1 MLPSKGGGRIR
12 DGQQIKLPLHTCVP
26 SEPFPSL
33 LHNFVKKTQKRHC
46 DKELNIISLR
56 EALKKIVFFRN
67 LYMTHSQMLGKFEYT
82 RGPIFKVVLEC

>member
-56 EALKKIVFFRN
+56 EALKKIVFLGIFLKLEDPPPPPLLGTFRSKN
-67 LYMTHSQMLGKFEYT
+67 VNFGQ
-82 RGPIFKVVLEC
+82 I